1 MKKVKLV
8 MVTALALVLFAGCK
22 QKPQEEF
29 TAELAKQSEMNA
41 GSYSIVIDKMTISGE
56 GEDSDGFLY
65 GSEEKINVLKY

>member
-41 GSYSIVIDKMTISGE
+41 GSY
-56 GEDSDGFLY
+56 
-65 GSEEKINVLKY
+65 

>member
-56 GEDSDGFLY
+56 G
-65 GSEEKINVLKY
+65 

>member
-41 GSYSIVIDKMTISGE
+41 GSYS
-56 GEDSDGFLY
+56 DSRFYGFR
-65 GSEEKINVLKY
+65 SKNDQRD